1 MATFTTNLFKVFFFF
16 FGGGGCVGGGGDFTI
31 TAQNPI
37 TFVFFLNSSSFSCL
51 TGGEMTL
58 SIEEVNLHAIGT
70 VFPFFLVKGNKGLEK
85 PQKG

>member
-1 MATFTTNLFKVFFFF
+1 
-16 FGGGGCVGGGGDFTI
+16 
-31 TAQNPI
+31 
-37 TFVFFLNSSSFSCL
+37 
-51 TGGEMTL
+51 MTL

>member
-1 MATFTTNLFKVFFFF
+1 MYVATFTTNLFKVFFFF
-16 FGGGGCVGGGGDFTI
+16 FFWGVGGGDFTI

-37 TFVFFLNSSSFSCL
+37 TFVFFLNSSSFSRL